1 MESIVYDQQFNS
13 NELYVITLMTVGF
26 TFYRLLP
33 RTLSPLQT
41 IFNMLIS
48 VTSGLMFDHTIAIPP
63 FDLYDVGDKSSYEF
77 FDLISYLMY
86 APYGYMY
93 IYGFERFRISGIV
106 TVGYILAWAVIALL
120 FEWVGV
126 KCGVFHYKHGY
137 YILYSIPIY
146 LVVLS
151 IQLGAYRAAFSSHRW
166 QKIKEPHPD

>member
-41 IFNMLIS
+41 AFTMLLS
-48 VTSGLMFDHTIAIPP
+48 VTSGLIFDHTIAIPP
-63 FDLYDVGDKSSYEF
+63 FDLYDTGDNSNYEV
-77 FDLISYLMY
+77 FDFISYLMY

-106 TVGYILAWAVIALL
+106 TIGYMLVWAAIALL
-120 FEWVGV
+120 FEWLGV

-137 YILYSIPIY
+137 HILYSIPIY

-166 QKIKEPHPD
+166 QKN